1 MIINDIFY
9 KQKNMKMRMIIVM
22 LFIQNL
28 MDINLCLWEMLE

>member
-28 MDINLCLWEMLE
+28 MDINLCLWETLE